1 MFLHSLKASEN
12 PGSSAYETKIS
23 WKKNPAGLG
32 PGLICGAVS
41 LNCVPGG
48 LTHLEVD
55 GDGDITERQKKV

>member
-1 MFLHSLKASEN
+1 MKPRLAE
-12 PGSSAYETKIS
+12 
-23 WKKNPAGLG
+23 KNPAGLG
-32 PGLICGAVS
+32 PGLVCGAVS